1 MRLSWIEDAK
11 RNAVLSAIRPIKN
24 GWIIGLGSGSTVK
37 YAVKELARLHRDRK
51 FQFTI
56 APTSYQMEH
65 MSASNGLT
73 TISFSEVA
81 SVDYAIDGAD
91 QVQEGTL
98 NLVKG
103 GGGALLREK
112 LIDTAAR
119 DLAIVIDQSKLSK
132 HLGGK
137 QPIPLEVL
145 PLAYKYVQSVVAKIG
160 GRAKVRES
168 LGKIG
173 PVITD
178 NGNFILDADF
188 GKIQNAVTVERRLKM
203 IPGVLETGLF
213 VGLRKKVYVGLR
225 DGGVKILKTRQ

>member
-1 MRLSWIEDAK
+1 MSLSWIEEAK
-11 RNAVLSAIRPIKN
+11 RNAVLSSIQRIKN
-24 GWIIGLGSGSTVK
+24 GWIVGLGSGSTVA
-37 YAVKELARLHRDRK
+37 YAVRELARLRRDNK
-51 FQFTI
+51 LQFTI

-65 MSASNGLT
+65 LSASYGLT

-119 DLAIVIDQSKLSK
+119 ELAIVIDETKLSK

-137 QPIPLEVL
+137 QPIPLEVM
-145 PLAYKYVQSVVAKIG
+145 PLAYKYVHSVIANMG
-160 GRAKVRES
+160 GRAKLREG
-168 LGKIG
+168 LGKTG

-178 NGNFILDADF
+178 NGNFILDADL
-188 GKIQNAVTVERRLKM
+188 GKIRNAAPVEHRLKM
-203 IPGVLETGLF
+203 IPGVMETGLF
-213 VGLRKKVYVGLR
+213 VGLKKEVYVGLR
-225 DGGVKILKTRQ
+225 RGGVRILKSRQ